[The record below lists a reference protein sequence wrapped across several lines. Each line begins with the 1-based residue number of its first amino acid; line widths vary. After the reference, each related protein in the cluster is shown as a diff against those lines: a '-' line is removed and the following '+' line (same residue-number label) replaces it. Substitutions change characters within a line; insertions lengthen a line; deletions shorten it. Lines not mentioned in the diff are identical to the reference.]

1 MNYSAESMYK
11 TAKVCERKTL
21 RSANDAAAFFAKYN
35 GKEQEHFLLATFDG
49 ANHLLKIHCVFIGT
63 INRCAIS
70 PREIFRKI
78 LLDNAAR
85 FIIAHNHPS
94 GTTYPSDEDKHFT
107 RQIKEASY
115 LMGVELLDHIIIT
128 KSNGFFSFAGND
140 IL

>member
-1 MNYSAESMYK
+1 MNYLAESMTK
-11 TAKVCERKTL
+11 TARVSEKKTL
-21 RSANDAAAFFAKYN
+21 RTANDAAGFFSKYK

-63 INRCAIS
+63 INNCAVS

-94 GTTYPSDEDKHFT
+94 GTTYPSDEDKQIT
-107 RQIKEASY
+107 KQIKEAGC

-128 KSNGFFSFAGND
+128 KENGFFSFTGNG